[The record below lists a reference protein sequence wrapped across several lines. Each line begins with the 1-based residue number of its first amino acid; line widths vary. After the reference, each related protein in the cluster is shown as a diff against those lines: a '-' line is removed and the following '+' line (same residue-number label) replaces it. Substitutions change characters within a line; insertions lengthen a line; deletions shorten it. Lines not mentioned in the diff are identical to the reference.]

1 MRVAFHVDQL
11 WSSAPGGIGTYVW
24 ELVEAFDAMAE
35 PELTLFRSRVDG
47 APARRFGREHEV
59 VEIPWP
65 IRRLYPSWN
74 LVARPPLPERL
85 ATADVLHATNPAA
98 VPPAADGQG
107 LVVTVHD
114 LAFDRFP
121 QAFPA
126 AWRTLYRTGARA
138 AVRRAD
144 VLLVPTHAT
153 EDDLIDRGADP
164 DRIRVTP
171 LASSLPAA
179 NVEPGEVAAR
189 HGVDGPFVLCPGT
202 LEPRKNQVRLI
213 RAYRQLARDVP
224 HALVLAG
231 PDGWLMDEVDAE
243 LARPGP
249 GTIVRTGRLDAEE
262 LDALY
267 RAADLVAY
275 PSLYEGF
282 GLAIV
287 EAMARGVPVVTST
300 APACAEVAG
309 DAAILVDPL
318 DVGGLADALARA
330 LTDDDLRADL
340 VARGRDR
347 AATFSWNATAEAT
360 LDAYRD
366 AVAGTARTAVRA

>member
-11 WSSAPGGIGTYVW
+11 WFTAPGGIGTYVW
-24 ELVEAFDAMAE
+24 ELVEAFEAMSE
-35 PELTLFRSRVDG
+35 PELTLFRSRFDG
-47 APARRFGREHEV
+47 PPARRFTSDHETV
-59 VEIPWP
+59 QVPST

-74 LVARPPLPERL
+74 LLARPPLPERI
-85 ATADVLHATNPAA
+85 ATADAVHATNPAA
-98 VPPAADGQG
+98 VPPAADGQA

-121 QAFPA
+121 EVFPA
-126 AWRTLYRTGARA
+126 AWRTLYRIGARA

-144 VLLVPTHAT
+144 VLVVPTHAT
-153 EDDLIDRGADP
+153 KDDLIARGADAE
-164 DRIRVTP
+164 RIRVTP
-171 LASSLPAA
+171 LASSLPEGGLDART
-179 NVEPGEVAAR
+179 VAGR
-189 HGVDGPFVLCPGT
+189 YGIGGPFVLCAGT

-213 RAYRQLARDVP
+213 RAYRQAARDLP

-231 PDGWLMDEVDAE
+231 PDGWLMEELEAE
-243 LARPGP
+243 IARPGP
-249 GTIVRTGRLDAEE
+249 GTIVRTGRLDAHD

-300 APACAEVAG
+300 TPACAEVAG
-309 DAAILVDPL
+309 DAALLVDPF
-318 DVGGLADALARA
+318 DVGGLADALARV
-330 LTDDDLRADL
+330 LTDDALRAEL
-340 VARGRDR
+340 IARGRDR
-347 AATFSWNATAEAT
+347 AASFSWAATARAT

-366 AVAGTARTAVRA
+366 ALASVGDGEVPA